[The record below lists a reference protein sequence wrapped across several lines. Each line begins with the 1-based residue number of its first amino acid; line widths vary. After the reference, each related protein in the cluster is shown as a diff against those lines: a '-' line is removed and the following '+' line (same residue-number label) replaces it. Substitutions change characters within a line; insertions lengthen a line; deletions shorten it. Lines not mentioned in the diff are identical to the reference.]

1 MMSLFTGHRWVPLF
15 LNPQIVHWLLIFI
28 SRCIGQVARPLLCG
42 QQLLLWRC
50 IQLLTELA
58 LHTTGSTMCPPLLKS
73 PLSSLESQILRV
85 REYSRG
91 AGLVLRPGGAAAA
104 RRQLALRTRQIQ
116 LIPAQTGAPGQ
127 TDMQKSQDS
136 SARPIE

>member
-42 QQLLLWRC
+42 QQLLLWRYSFSQNWHFTQL
-50 IQLLTELA
+50 IQQ
-58 LHTTGSTMCPPLLKS
+58 CVPPLLKS
-73 PLSSLESQILRV
+73 PLSSLECQILRV
-85 REYSRG
+85 REFSRG

-127 TDMQKSQDS
+127 TCKSLKTRAPGQ
-136 SARPIE
+136 

>member
-1 MMSLFTGHRWVPLF
+1 MGSFVLEPSDRALVVNLHQQVHRSGCPASFVW
-15 LNPQIVHWLLIFI
+15 
-28 SRCIGQVARPLLCG
+28 SATSAVA
-42 QQLLLWRC
+42 

-58 LHTTGSTMCPPLLKS
+58 LHTTDSTMCPPLLKS

-127 TDMQKSQDS
+127 TCKSLKTRAFGQTDMQNS
-136 SARPIE
+136 